1 MRKGARWTKIKKQL
15 KTFICTKLKDRVDFI
30 IAVYRKAHDQTGRIC
45 ITVDGKE
52 VFSMCT
58 ITAEIEDYKT
68 YRKLRD
74 EFNESKENRDIWEI
88 SQQEIN
94 TRGIFGEYEFYKM
107 LEEYF
112 DSDVSHCLNSTNIL
126 LNIFGL
132 LDRRI
137 GKRSLKKFSE
147 VVKDKNEI
155 VQYFFN
161 LRCNVEEMNF
171 NNDSGN

>member
-1 MRKGARWTKIKKQL
+1 MRRGTRWTKIKKQL
-15 KTFICTKLKDRVDFI
+15 RTFMCTKLKDRVDFI

-58 ITAEIEDYKT
+58 ITAEIEDYKA
-68 YRKLRD
+68 YRKSRD
-74 EFNESKENRDIWEI
+74 EFNECKENRDIWEI

-112 DSDVSHCLNSTNIL
+112 NNEVAHCLNSTNIL

-147 VVKDKNEI
+147 VVKDKHEI
-155 VQYFFN
+155 VQYFFS

-171 NNDSGN
+171 NNDSQ